1 MTNNELKNKLQ
12 IIANSP
18 IDSIEKAVAQEALD
32 YDEIQ
37 NFFSD
42 ILNHGCVT
50 GMVGSLIY
58 YADTHDFFDKH
69 YDQIE
74 ELRNEYEENTGIP
87 LPIKYDLKNH
97 LAWFSFEETA
107 YKMANEFEIEI

>member
-12 IIANSP
+12 TITNTSENT
-18 IDSIEKAVAQEALD
+18 IEKAVALEALD

-42 ILNHGCVT
+42 ILNHGCIT

-58 YADTHDFFDKH
+58 YADTHTFFDSH

-74 ELRNEYEENTGIP
+74 ELRNEYEENTGMP
-87 LPIKYDLKNH
+87 LSIKHDLKNY
-97 LAWFSFEETA
+97 LAWYAFEETA
-107 YKMANEFEIEI
+107 YKMANEFELEI